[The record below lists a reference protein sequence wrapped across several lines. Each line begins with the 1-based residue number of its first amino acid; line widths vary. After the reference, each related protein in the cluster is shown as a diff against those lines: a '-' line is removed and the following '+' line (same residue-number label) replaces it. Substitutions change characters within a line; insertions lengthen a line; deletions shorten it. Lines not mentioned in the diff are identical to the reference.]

1 MQRTKSIRI
10 DMRKFNISVAEFWL
24 VVLVLA
30 LSLVTILVG
39 VRGTNTGIPIA
50 TVS

>member
-1 MQRTKSIRI
+1 
-10 DMRKFNISVAEFWL
+10 MRKFNISVAEFWL

-30 LSLVTILVG
+30 LSLVTILAG